1 MRLKELLSG
10 RAIIERYLGDVLKEH
25 VRASGGESRLLA
37 PLLSSVREFTLR
49 GGKRFRACLLLAG
62 YHLGGGR
69 DLSRVL
75 PAAAALETF
84 QSWMLIHDD
93 VIDHGETRRGGPT
106 LHVAMAR
113 LHQAHELEGS
123 AADFGQGIA
132 ITLGDLFEAFTV
144 DLFLRCRVPPIR
156 ILAALKEYRWMT
168 ERTALGQLLDILNA
182 SRPVDEVSEGEV
194 LKVHRLKSAIYTVA
208 SPLKLGA
215 LLAGAGPGRVQALG
229 AVGEAF
235 GTAFQ
240 LRDDVLGVGTQDE
253 RAVGKSTN
261 DLFEGKRTLLVV
273 HAWRRAGRDG
283 REALGRVLG
292 NPLATPEQF
301 EQALSVIEETGSFR
315 HSERAIARALSQGNR
330 IVDRLPGLTA
340 ADRSL
345 LREIGVALTERTQ

>member
-1 MRLKELLSG
+1 MRLQEILAE
-10 RAIIERYLGDVLKEH
+10 RPRIERYLGEVLEEH
-25 VRASGGESRLLA
+25 VRASRGESRLLS
-37 PLLSSVREFTLR
+37 PLMASAREFTLR

-69 DLSRVL
+69 DLSRAL

-113 LHQAHELEGS
+113 LHAAHELEGS
-123 AADFGQGIA
+123 AADFGLGMA
-132 ITLGDLFEAFTV
+132 ITLGDLFEALTV
-144 DLFLRCRVPPIR
+144 GLFLRCPLPQARVFR
-156 ILAALKEYRWMT
+156 ALEEYRWMT

-182 SRPVDEVSEGEV
+182 SRPVEEVTEGEV

-215 LLAGAGPGRVQALG
+215 ILAGAKEARIRALG
-229 AVGEAF
+229 EIGEAY

-253 RAVGKSTN
+253 RSVGKSTN
-261 DLFEGKRTLLVV
+261 DLFEGKRTLLTV
-273 HAWRRAGRDG
+273 HAWHRAGRDG

-301 EQALSVIEETGSFR
+301 DQALSVIEETGSFA
-315 HSERAIARALSQGNR
+315 HSESEIRRAVARG
-330 IVDRLPGLTA
+330 DRLVARTA
-340 ADRSL
+340 GFTGSDRAL
-345 LREIGVALTERTQ
+345 LREIAVALTERTQ

>member
-1 MRLKELLSG
+1 MHLKEILSE
-10 RAIIERYLGDVLKEH
+10 RPRIERYLGDFLEEH
-25 VRASGGESRLLA
+25 VRQARGESRLLA
-37 PLLSSVREFTLR
+37 PLLASAREFTLR

-113 LHQAHELEGS
+113 LHEAHELGGG

-144 DLFLRCRVPPIR
+144 DLLLRCRVPPAR
-156 ILAALKEYRWMT
+156 ILGALREYRWMT
-168 ERTALGQLLDILNA
+168 ERTALGQLLDVLNA
-182 SRPVDEVSEGEV
+182 SRPVDEVSEREV
-194 LKVHRLKSAIYTVA
+194 LVVHRLKSAIYTVA

-215 LLAGAGPGRVQALG
+215 LLAGAREARVKALG
-229 AVGEAF
+229 EIGEAY

-253 RAVGKSTN
+253 RSVGKSTN
-261 DLFEGKRTLLVV
+261 DLFEGKRTLLTV
-273 HAWRRAGRDG
+273 HAWHHAGRDG

-301 EQALSVIEETGSFR
+301 DQALSVIEETGSFA
-315 HSERAIARALSQGNR
+315 HSEEEIHRAVARGNK
-330 IVDRLPGLTA
+330 IVDRLPGLGA
-340 ADRSL
+340 PDRAL